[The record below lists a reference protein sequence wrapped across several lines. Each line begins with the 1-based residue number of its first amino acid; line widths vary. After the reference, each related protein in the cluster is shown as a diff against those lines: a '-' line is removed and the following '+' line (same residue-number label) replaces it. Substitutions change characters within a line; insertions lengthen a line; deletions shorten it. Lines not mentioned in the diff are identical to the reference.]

1 MNDSFAAKVSVI
13 SEKDRE
19 FHGKN
24 RLFSLSYSFQD
35 TADRGRLSFEGR
47 RRGET
52 RGFPYR
58 LGIRHQN
65 SVKNP
70 IIP

>member
-24 RLFSLSYSFQD
+24 RLFSLSYSFRILP
-35 TADRGRLSFEGR
+35 T
-47 RRGET
+47 
-52 RGFPYR
+52 
-58 LGIRHQN
+58 
-65 SVKNP
+65 VVV
-70 IIP
+70 